1 MILESRL
8 LKNDMPLPAL
18 SVVNAPVDAVVAPT
32 VMPLIVPPVRVAP
45 LEASVFS
52 VAVEDAP
59 RVVKLPAAGV
69 TLPIMPW
76 NDVPV
81 AAPKTGVTNVGEVA
95 KTNEPVPV
103 SSVIA
108 AKS

>member
-1 MILESRL
+1 
-8 LKNDMPLPAL
+8 
-18 SVVNAPVDAVVAPT
+18 
-32 VMPLIVPPVRVAP
+32 MPLIVPPVRVAP